1 MWFALINK
9 NMHTGNADFI
19 KRLRDIHCGKQKC
32 AGASRIA
39 AVFTG
44 ALCQVFVVREK
55 HRFKTKPLPT
65 PPLIRGG
72 SF

>member
-19 KRLRDIHCGKQKC
+19 KRLRDIHCGKQEC
-32 AGASRIA
+32 AGVSRIA

-44 ALCQVFVVREK
+44 ALCQVFVVGEK
-55 HRFKTKPLPT
+55 NRFKTKPLPT